1 MIFIIEESRTE
12 TSDKKYWKMYSM
24 CNKIFLLG
32 RFRVYSN
39 EISNTFNARPWK
51 RIIFERIPPDL
62 EEAGGRARNR
72 KRFGR
77 EPNPESRKIRHV
89 KRAATFSY
97 LTDYLSS
104 FNSIKNRRVKRAE
117 PGIPPVV
124 KSVPL
129 PLPCRRLLFYPPS
142 PPPLRPPPPE
152 EPLFEYYTTYFDD
165 ERGRVESRSRGRTRT
180 DYSP

>member
-1 MIFIIEESRTE
+1 
-12 TSDKKYWKMYSM
+12 M

-32 RFRVYSN
+32 RVAYIVTKYLIRSMHVRESVLYSSGFRP
-39 EISNTFNARPWK
+39 TWR
-51 RIIFERIPPDL
+51 RR
-62 EEAGGRARNR
+62 GGRARNR

-165 ERGRVESRSRGRTRT
+165 ERGRVEIRSRGRTRT

>member
-1 MIFIIEESRTE
+1 
-12 TSDKKYWKMYSM
+12 M

-32 RFRVYSN
+32 RVAYIVTKYLIRSMHVRESVLYSSGFRP
-39 EISNTFNARPWK
+39 TWR
-51 RIIFERIPPDL
+51 RR
-62 EEAGGRARNR
+62 GGRARNR

-124 KSVPL
+124 KSAPL

-142 PPPLRPPPPE
+142 PPPLRPPPPRNR
-152 EPLFEYYTTYFDD
+152 FSNIIRRISTT
-165 ERGRVESRSRGRTRT
+165 RGDESRFGVEDGLERTIPLK
-180 DYSP
+180 Y

>member
-1 MIFIIEESRTE
+1 
-12 TSDKKYWKMYSM
+12 M

-32 RFRVYSN
+32 RVAYIVTKYLIRSIHVRESVLYSSGFRP
-39 EISNTFNARPWK
+39 TWR
-51 RIIFERIPPDL
+51 RR
-62 EEAGGRARNR
+62 GGRARNR

-124 KSVPL
+124 KSAPL

-142 PPPLRPPPPE
+142 PPPLRPPP
-152 EPLFEYYTTYFDD
+152 
-165 ERGRVESRSRGRTRT
+165 RGTAFRILYDVFRRREGTSRDSESRT
-180 DYSP
+180 DSNGLFPLSINKTGLKS

>member
-39 EISNTFNARPWK
+39 EISNTFNPRPWK

-124 KSVPL
+124 KSAPL

-142 PPPLRPPPPE
+142 PPPLRPPE

-165 ERGRVESRSRGRTRT
+165 ERGRVESRTRGRTRT

>member
-1 MIFIIEESRTE
+1 
-12 TSDKKYWKMYSM
+12 MYSM

-32 RFRVYSN
+32 RVAYIVTKYLIRSIHVRESVLYSSGFRP
-39 EISNTFNARPWK
+39 TWR
-51 RIIFERIPPDL
+51 RR
-62 EEAGGRARNR
+62 GGRARNR

-124 KSVPL
+124 KSAPL

-142 PPPLRPPPPE
+142 PPPLRPLE

-165 ERGRVESRSRGRTRT
+165 ERGRVESRTRGRTRT